1 MNNLDIK
8 LIWEGVNAY
17 IRVKKETTNV
27 KLVNLLVAHNS

>member
-1 MNNLDIK
+1 MNMDIN

-27 KLVNLLVAHNS
+27 RLVNVATHYNS